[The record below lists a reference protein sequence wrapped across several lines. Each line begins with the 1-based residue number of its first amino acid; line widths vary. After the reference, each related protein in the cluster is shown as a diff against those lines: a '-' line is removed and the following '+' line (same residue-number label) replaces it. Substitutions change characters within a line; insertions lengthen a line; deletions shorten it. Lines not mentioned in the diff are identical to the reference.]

1 MSSKIVSMSIVNY
14 ILKLHDVNYIE
25 NIEGIF
31 ELYYINDVN
40 TTNLKYKYIELLT
53 LFYLRIFR

>member
-1 MSSKIVSMSIVNY
+1 MSIVNY

-40 TTNLKYKYIELLT
+40 PTNRKYKYIELLT
-53 LFYLRIFR
+53 LFYLRIFW